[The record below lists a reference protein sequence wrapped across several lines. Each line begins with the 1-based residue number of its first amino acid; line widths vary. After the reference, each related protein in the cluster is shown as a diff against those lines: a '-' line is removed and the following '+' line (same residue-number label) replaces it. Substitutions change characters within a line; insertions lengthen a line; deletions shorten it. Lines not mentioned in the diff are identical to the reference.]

1 MGSQHRRNWQKGRKG
16 KIRLWDESNA
26 RFSFEMATVEHEQL
40 LSSCGLLPGSLG
52 VPYRDEFPG
61 VSIVVLQEW
70 TEALSEVTG
79 KSHPLNE
86 VQDAVND
93 YLGKTPELGID
104 QSKVK
109 LVCYFLKNYIN
120 PDPDFFDAKF
130 TEKLTRAGSMAL
142 GFLAKVLDGG
152 R

>member
-16 KIRLWDESNA
+16 KIKLWDESNA
-26 RFSFEMATVEHEQL
+26 RLSFEMATVEQEQL
-40 LSSCGLLPGSLG
+40 LRSCGLLPGSLG
-52 VPYRDEFPG
+52 VPHRDEFPG

-79 KSHPLNE
+79 KTHPLNE
-86 VQDAVND
+86 VQDAIND

-120 PDPDFFDAKF
+120 PDPDFVDAQF
-130 TEKLTRAGSMAL
+130 QEKLTVAGSMAL
-142 GFLAKVLDGG
+142 GFLDKVVNSG